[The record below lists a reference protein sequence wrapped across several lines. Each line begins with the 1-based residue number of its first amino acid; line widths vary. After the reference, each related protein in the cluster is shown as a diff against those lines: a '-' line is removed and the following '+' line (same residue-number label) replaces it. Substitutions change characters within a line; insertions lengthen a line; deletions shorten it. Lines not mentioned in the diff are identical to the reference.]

1 MHDLGPEIRRAISG
15 NLGEE
20 EFPDKDVEE
29 PMHRVGVTFGSV
41 RIMRD
46 FELQFSYFSFS
57 SFYFIKFYKPWGISL
72 VSYICRNYDFLLKF
86 IL

>member
-29 PMHRVGVTFGSV
+29 PMHRVTMFYHPHNVVLVFGVKKKTQ
-41 RIMRD
+41 
-46 FELQFSYFSFS
+46 L
-57 SFYFIKFYKPWGISL
+57 L
-72 VSYICRNYDFLLKF
+72 FLTLKF
-86 IL
+86 ILIL